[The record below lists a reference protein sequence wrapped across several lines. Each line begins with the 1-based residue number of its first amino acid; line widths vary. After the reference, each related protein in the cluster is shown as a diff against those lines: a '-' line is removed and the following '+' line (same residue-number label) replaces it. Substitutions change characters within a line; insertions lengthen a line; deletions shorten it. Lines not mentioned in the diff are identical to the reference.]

1 MKITQLLIS
10 LGIIG
15 IVTMSSLGVYRQVP
29 LFRLKSASFR
39 IYNMFVEARNIALRT
54 GSYCAVVIEESEL
67 GHYLTIVKDENYNGV
82 RFKEFLSGRDK
93 EVAKGFILEKE
104 YPGVRIEKIGFSSK
118 HVISFSPF
126 FKSSNGSLY
135 LSTENEEDGVIRLK
149 IYGKSFIVK
158 PIKIFPDGEEVEL

>member
-10 LGIIG
+10 LGIMG
-15 IVTMSSLGVYRQVP
+15 IVTMSSLGFYRQLS

-39 IYNMFVEARNIALRT
+39 IYNMFVDARNIALRT
-54 GSYCAVVIEESEL
+54 GSYCAVVIEENEY
-67 GHYLTIVKDENYNGV
+67 GHYLTIVKDENFNGV
-82 RFKEFLSGRDK
+82 RFREFLSGRDK

-104 YPGVRIEKIGFSSK
+104 YPGVTMEKIGFSSK
-118 HVISFSPF
+118 HVISFSPY

-135 LSTENEEDGVIRLK
+135 LSTEHKEDGIIRLK